1 MPFVKRNDSGAIVA
15 VFRHPVQEGLEELDA
30 RDPELNTYLYDTVL
44 DLAARK
50 EWIESDLGLVR
61 VLEDLVQV
69 LIEKGVLMYTDLPE
83 AAQENCAA
91 AAASANSSP
100 TSRLFSAARM
110 ENTAKGTREAGA
122 FCNPRLTVV

>member
-15 VFRHPVQEGLEELDA
+15 VFRQPVQDGLDELDPH
-30 RDPELNTYLYDTVL
+30 DPELTDFLYDTVF

-69 LIEKGVLMYTDLPE
+69 LIDKGVIMFTDLPD
-83 AAQENCAA
+83 AAQEKLRGRSGFRRQFAYVE
-91 AAASANSSP
+91 
-100 TSRLFSAARM
+100 TLFGS
-110 ENTAKGTREAGA
+110 EDGDYGDGNEGGGGY
-122 FCNPRLTVV
+122 L

>member
-15 VFRHPVQEGLEELDA
+15 VFRQPVQEGLEELDPH
-30 RDPELNTYLYDTVL
+30 DPELTDFLDDTIL

-69 LIEKGVLMYTDLPE
+69 LIDKGVIMFTDLPD
-83 AAQENCAA
+83 AAQEKLRGRSGFRRQFAYVE
-91 AAASANSSP
+91 
-100 TSRLFSAARM
+100 TLFGS
-110 ENTAKGTREAGA
+110 EDGDYGDGNEGGGGY
-122 FCNPRLTVV
+122 L

>member
-15 VFRHPVQEGLEELDA
+15 VFRQPVQDGLEELDPH
-30 RDPELNTYLYDTVL
+30 DPELTDFLYDTVF

-69 LIEKGVLMYTDLPE
+69 LIDKGVIMFTDLPD
-83 AAQENCAA
+83 AAQEKLRGRSGFRRQFAYVE
-91 AAASANSSP
+91 
-100 TSRLFSAARM
+100 TLFGS
-110 ENTAKGTREAGA
+110 EDGDYGDGNEGGGGY
-122 FCNPRLTVV
+122 L